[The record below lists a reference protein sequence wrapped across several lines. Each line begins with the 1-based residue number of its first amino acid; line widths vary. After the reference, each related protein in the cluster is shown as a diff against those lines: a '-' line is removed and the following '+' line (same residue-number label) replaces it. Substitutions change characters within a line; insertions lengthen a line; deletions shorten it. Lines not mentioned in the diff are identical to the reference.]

1 MESMSLL
8 LSIVAIANMAVLSI
22 IIIIFTKTYVKTKA
36 RLPIGIIIFSSLMF
50 LHNIVGA
57 YTYFDD
63 HLNLMMHVQQIV
75 SMTTFPYTLIIH
87 IAELAGLLVFLRIS
101 WD

>member
-1 MESMSLL
+1 
-8 LSIVAIANMAVLSI
+8 
-22 IIIIFTKTYVKTKA
+22 
-36 RLPIGIIIFSSLMF
+36 MF

-63 HLNLMMHVQQIV
+63 HLNLMMHVQQMV